1 MTTMPTMTENQR
13 DAVEGLLSVIV
24 ATDDH
29 MTRLTLLNALR
40 ELLAPHM
47 GWTTAFSMTIAF
59 RKALQGAY
67 DVTGALTE

>member
-13 DAVEGLLSVIV
+13 DAVEGLLSIIV

-29 MTRLTLLNALR
+29 MTRLRLLDALR

-59 RKALQGAY
+59 RKALRAA
-67 DVTGALTE
+67 DEMKALTE